1 MIVSSGIWRHLFEGG
16 VRNDPAF
23 RLLRTIHESA
33 DAGFN
38 AGRDAVADASI
49 NAGRDADAGTLTS
62 ADYKRLLFRFRRLKS
77 ELRRKWR
84 RGRFLFRRV
93 SSETNRPFLSL
104 GVDVENNAVFV
115 GEEDGK
121 VTKLTLRIH
130 DKKDGNATETTTTT
144 TTTTA
149 ALSNGAAGGNPDDND
164 AASSETPP
172 FTWIADDLGE
182 AILGVDVCGEFVA
195 TLTRH
200 HLRAWRKQMT
210 QTKRK
215 KMTLVAEVEK
225 NNHVELVSM
234 KARKTYKA

>member
-1 MIVSSGIWRHLFEGG
+1 MIVSSGIWRHLFKGG

-104 GVDVENNAVFV
+104 SVDVENNAVFV

-144 TTTTA
+144 TTTTTA
-149 ALSNGAAGGNPDDND
+149 MATSSNGAAGGNPDDSD

-172 FTWIADDLGE
+172 FTWVADDWGE

-215 KMTLVAEVEK
+215 KMALVAEVEK
-225 NNHVELVSM
+225 NNHVKLVSM
-234 KARKTYKA
+234 KAQTT